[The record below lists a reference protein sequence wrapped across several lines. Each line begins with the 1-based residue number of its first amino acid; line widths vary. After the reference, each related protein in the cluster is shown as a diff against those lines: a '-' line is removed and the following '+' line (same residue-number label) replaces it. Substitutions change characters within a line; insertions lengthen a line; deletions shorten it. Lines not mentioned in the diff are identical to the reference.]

1 MQVPC
6 QIDKKKKYQIKYLLR
21 EVKTKYVKSPLYFYK
36 MQNCIIA
43 ISVFR
48 EKNPTE
54 PKALA

>member
-36 MQNCIIA
+36 NAKMHDCH
-43 ISVFR
+43 FR
-48 EKNPTE
+48 FQK
-54 PKALA
+54 K